1 MLLDNEV
8 NNIKKICPY
17 QNDLFSN
24 SLGFSGIHSE
34 KYLDSDDICND
45 LLYLN
50 EYRDSDGN
58 ILEYYPTVS
67 KSQSNLNWLLI
78 ILLALIIYY
87 V

>member
-1 MLLDNEV
+1 MLLDYEV
-8 NNIKKICPY
+8 NNIKEICPY

-24 SLGFSGIHSE
+24 SLGFSGIYSE
-34 KYLDSDDICND
+34 KYLDSDDVCND

-58 ILEYYPTVS
+58 ILEYFPTVS
-67 KSQSNLNWLLI
+67 KSTGDISWVLI